1 MVSRAVLFGSAL
13 CLIVPGMITDLIGA
27 AGALAV
33 YGWHHF
39 RAPARTA

>member
-1 MVSRAVLFGSAL
+1 L
-13 CLIVPGMITDLIGA
+13 CLIVPGMTTDLIGA

-39 RAPARTA
+39 RTPARSA